1 MASAVQVF
9 SFSLYPMWYLCSAY
23 RLWNGQNDRA
33 ADIEDGVQRGLGTL
47 PQQAV
52 LQKRVNL
59 YRFTLLANMWMSILR
74 LKPIPDL
81 GFFMEQLCAKLARS
95 SNIYFY
101 FRPTWSKVKFLKSHT
116 PKDNFIPIWDEVK
129 ILRFVTFRQVV
140 GKFFQKSIPGR
151 LPRIDMKFKS
161 QLRCNLHWS

>member
-1 MASAVQVF
+1 
-9 SFSLYPMWYLCSAY
+9 
-23 RLWNGQNDRA
+23 
-33 ADIEDGVQRGLGTL
+33 
-47 PQQAV
+47 
-52 LQKRVNL
+52 
-59 YRFTLLANMWMSILR
+59 MSILR

-129 ILRFVTFRQVV
+129 TLRFKTFRQVV
-140 GKFFQKSIPGR
+140 GKFFCKNQSPADCRGLMRNLI
-151 LPRIDMKFKS
+151 S
-161 QLRCNLHWS
+161 ASVQLAPKLESELDIILA